1 MLVFGEGRGIPLILF
16 PTSYGRFYQNKD
28 FGLTESVRHF
38 VESGRFTLYC
48 PDGIDT
54 DSWYNRAIHPHD
66 RVRTHEAYENV
77 IMHDVFDFARREC
90 GAHRVALG
98 GASFGGYHAVNTAF
112 RHPDAVSHV
121 FSLSGAFDIKQFLDG
136 YYDET
141 CYFNNPPDY
150 MANSHDAWRY
160 NHMGIVLGTGEWDSC
175 RPENVRMSGILKSK
189 GINHFLDDRRWCGH
203 DWNWWREMLPYYLSL
218 V

>member
-1 MLVFGEGRGIPLILF
+1 MVVFGEGRGVPLVLF
-16 PTSYGRFYQNKD
+16 PTSYGRYYQNKD
-28 FGLTESVRHF
+28 FGLIESMRSF
-38 VESGRFTLYC
+38 VESGRFTIYC

-54 DSWYNRAIHPHD
+54 DSWYNRSLHPHD
-66 RVRTHEAYENV
+66 RVRTHEGYENV
-77 IMHDVFDFARREC
+77 ILHDVFDLARREC
-90 GAHRVALG
+90 GCHRVAVG
-98 GASFGGYHAVNTAF
+98 GASFGAYHAANVAF
-112 RHPDAVSHV
+112 RHPDAVSHL
-121 FSLSGAFDIKQFLDG
+121 FSLSGAFDIRQFLDG

-150 MANSHDAWRY
+150 MANCRDAWKFG
-160 NHMGIVLGTGEWDSC
+160 HMGIVLGTGEWDNC
-175 RPENVRMSGILKSK
+175 RQESLRMSRILNSK